1 MSKRVR
7 DILPI
12 LVILAGLLVLLYPTI
27 SNYLVEKNATRAVSS
42 YDKSVAAMSQEDR
55 EQMLADAH
63 AYNDALAASSGAGTP
78 VSEGGEP
85 AQVGETLAYED
96 LLNLNGDGMMG
107 YIIIPKMNVELPIYH
122 GVEEKVLQVG
132 VGHLSETSLPV
143 GGESTH
149 AALSGHRGLPSAKLF
164 TDLDQMEEGDQFYI
178 KILGETFAYEVH
190 SIETVL
196 PTETE
201 SLAIQPGEDLVTLI
215 TCTPYGINSH
225 RLLVHA
231 HRIPYVPE
239 MEDEIDSVGGFI
251 NIPLPYLM
259 LILGVLVLGIMLA
272 VLRVRSRREE
282 RRRAERLQA
291 LRARAAGAGAPEGPM
306 GGQAGRTMGAAG
318 AQRGR
323 RGGDGG
329 GRHFS
334 R

>member
-27 SNYLVEKNATRAVSS
+27 SNYLVEKNASRAVAS
-42 YDKSVAAMSQEDR
+42 YDATVVDMSQEDR
-55 EQMLADAH
+55 ERMLADAH

-78 VSEGGEP
+78 ASEGGEP
-85 AQVGETLAYED
+85 AQVGETLAYD
-96 LLNLNGDGMMG
+96 NLLNLNGDGMMG

-122 GVEEKVLQVG
+122 TVEEKVLQVG
-132 VGHLSETSLPV
+132 VGHMESSSLPV

-164 TDLDQMEEGDQFYI
+164 TDLDQMEVGDQFYI
-178 KILGETFAYEVH
+178 KVLGETLAYEVH
-190 SIETVL
+190 EVETVL

-201 SLAIQPGEDLVTLI
+201 SLAIQPGQDLVTLI

-251 NIPLPYLM
+251 NIPLPYLA
-259 LILGVLVLGIMLA
+259 LLVALAALA
-272 VLRVRSRREE
+272 VFVTVLKIRTMRKDRRE
-282 RRRAERLQA
+282 
-291 LRARAAGAGAPEGPM
+291 
-306 GGQAGRTMGAAG
+306 
-318 AQRGR
+318 
-323 RGGDGG
+323 
-329 GRHFS
+329 
-334 R
+334 

>member
-1 MSKRVR
+1 MKRVR
-7 DILPI
+7 DILPV

-27 SNYLVEKNATRAVSS
+27 SNYLIEQNASRAVAS
-42 YDKSVAAMSQEDR
+42 YDQATVDLSAQER
-55 EQMLADAH
+55 ELMLARAH
-63 AYNDALAASSGAGTP
+63 AYNDALAASSGAPTA
-78 VSEGGEP
+78 SEGGEP
-85 AQVGETLAYED
+85 AQAVEAYED

-178 KILGETFAYEVH
+178 KILGETLAYEVH

-196 PTETE
+196 PSETE

-251 NIPLPYLM
+251 NIPLPYLAL
-259 LILGVLVLGIMLA
+259 LIALAALA
-272 VLRVRSRREE
+272 VFVTVLKIRTMRKDRREY
-282 RRRAERLQA
+282 A
-291 LRARAAGAGAPEGPM
+291 
-306 GGQAGRTMGAAG
+306 
-318 AQRGR
+318 RGR
-323 RGGDGG
+323 
-329 GRHFS
+329 HS

>member
-27 SNYLVEKNATRAVSS
+27 SNYLVEKNASRAVAS
-42 YDKSVAAMSQEDR
+42 YDASTVDLDQEER

-63 AYNDALAASSGAGTP
+63 AYNDALAASSGVGTP
-78 VSEGGEP
+78 ASEGGEP

-122 GVEEKVLQVG
+122 TVEEKVLQVG
-132 VGHLSETSLPV
+132 VGHMESSSLPV

-164 TDLDQMEEGDQFYI
+164 TDLDQMEVGDQFYI
-178 KILGETFAYEVH
+178 KVLGETLAYEVH
-190 SIETVL
+190 EVETVL

-201 SLAIQPGEDLVTLI
+201 SLAIQRGQDLVTLI

-251 NIPLPYLM
+251 NIPLPYLA
-259 LILGVLVLGIMLA
+259 LIIALAALA
-272 VLRVRSRREE
+272 VFVIALRIRTARKDRREY
-282 RRRAERLQA
+282 
-291 LRARAAGAGAPEGPM
+291 ARGKHA
-306 GGQAGRTMGAAG
+306 R
-318 AQRGR
+318 
-323 RGGDGG
+323 
-329 GRHFS
+329 
-334 R
+334 

>member
-1 MSKRVR
+1 MKRVR
-7 DILPI
+7 DILPV

-27 SNYLVEKNATRAVSS
+27 SNYLIEQNASRAVAS
-42 YDKSVAAMSQEDR
+42 YDQATVDLSAQER
-55 EQMLADAH
+55 EQMLARAH
-63 AYNDALAASSGAGTP
+63 AYNDALAASSGAPTA
-78 VSEGGEP
+78 SEGGEP
-85 AQVGETLAYED
+85 AQAVEAYED

-122 GVEEKVLQVG
+122 GVEERVLQVG
-132 VGHLSETSLPV
+132 VGHMESSSLPV

-178 KILGETFAYEVH
+178 KILGETLAYEVH

-251 NIPLPYLM
+251 NIPLPYLLLM
-259 LILGVLVLGIMLA
+259 IALA
-272 VLRVRSRREE
+272 VLAVFFIVLKVRTNRKDKEAYSRGKH
-282 RRRAERLQA
+282 
-291 LRARAAGAGAPEGPM
+291 AR
-306 GGQAGRTMGAAG
+306 
-318 AQRGR
+318 
-323 RGGDGG
+323 
-329 GRHFS
+329 
-334 R
+334 

>member
-1 MSKRVR
+1 MKRVR
-7 DILPI
+7 DILPL

-27 SNYLVEKNATRAVSS
+27 SNYLVEQNASRAVAS
-42 YDKSVAAMSQEDR
+42 YDATVVDMSQEDR
-55 EQMLADAH
+55 ERMLADAH

-78 VSEGGEP
+78 ASEGGEP

-122 GVEEKVLQVG
+122 TVEERVLQVG
-132 VGHLSETSLPV
+132 VGHMESSSLPV

-164 TDLDQMEEGDQFYI
+164 TDLDQMEVGDQFYI
-178 KILGETFAYEVH
+178 KVLGETLAYEVH
-190 SIETVL
+190 EIETVL

-201 SLAIQPGEDLVTLI
+201 SLAIQRGQDLVTLI

-231 HRIPYVPE
+231 HRIPYEPQ
-239 MEDEIDSVGGFI
+239 MEEAIEQVGGFI
-251 NIPLPYLM
+251 NIPLPYLA
-259 LILGVLVLGIMLA
+259 LIVALAALA
-272 VLRVRSRREE
+272 VFVTVLKIRTMRKDRREY
-282 RRRAERLQA
+282 A
-291 LRARAAGAGAPEGPM
+291 
-306 GGQAGRTMGAAG
+306 
-318 AQRGR
+318 RGR
-323 RGGDGG
+323 
-329 GRHFS
+329 HS